1 MNINFPNC
9 GVDIYLNVGG
19 AERGGGEVSV
29 DIYSCNFRRVPH
41 VYCAI
46 MLCMRLRLVMSLVG
60 RFIAYYVPAL
70 VSALSALS
78 VSAARGDSFTFL
90 LTAHRA
96 STARTASTVSTART

>member
-9 GVDIYLNVGG
+9 GVDIYFNVGG
-19 AERGGGEVSV
+19 AERGGEVSV
-29 DIYSCNFRRVPH
+29 DIYSCNFRRVLH

-60 RFIAYYVPAL
+60 RFIAYYVPAP
-70 VSALSALS
+70 VSALS

-96 STARTASTVSTART
+96 STARTVSTAST

>member
-1 MNINFPNC
+1 MNINFPYC
-9 GVDIYLNVGG
+9 GVDIYILILML
-19 AERGGGEVSV
+19 EGEI
-29 DIYSCNFRRVPH
+29 DIYFRRVPH

-60 RFIAYYVPAL
+60 RFIAYYVPAP

-96 STARTASTVSTART
+96 STARTASTVSTPST